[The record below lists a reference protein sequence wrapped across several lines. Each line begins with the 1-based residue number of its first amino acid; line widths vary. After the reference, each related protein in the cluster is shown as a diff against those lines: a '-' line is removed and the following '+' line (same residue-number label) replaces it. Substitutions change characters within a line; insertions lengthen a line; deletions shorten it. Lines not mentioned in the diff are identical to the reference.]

1 MKLHYRGSI
10 HRLSG
15 TGMAFAHFDS
25 DIDLSDVDKII
36 NTAVP
41 DTFIRVNNVNEEV
54 NFDVFFFDKTTNY
67 TIHKGEEILYK
78 HEDNAFGFEMY
89 FSLIE

>member
-15 TGMAFAHFDS
+15 SGMAFAHFDS
-25 DIDLSDVDKII
+25 DVDLSDVGKKI

-41 DTFIRVNNVNEEV
+41 DTFIRVNNVDEEA
-54 NFDVFFFDKTTNY
+54 NFDVFFFDKPTNY
-67 TIHKGEEILYK
+67 IIRKGEEILYK
-78 HEDNAFGFEMY
+78 HEGNAFGFEMY